1 MIQDR
6 LIAWSPVILLLLLAM
21 LTWWLDSRVRLPGEQ
36 TEASAQRD
44 PEFYVEGFMAV
55 RMNPDGT
62 RRYELAGK
70 RLTHFSRQRGSQ
82 LDSPT
87 LLYYDYERAPV
98 TVSSDTAEVEGGGE
112 NVYFRGNVTVKRP
125 AFGVNP
131 PLGVATDYLHV
142 IPDDEIA
149 ETDQPVTM
157 TEGNSTARSVGLKF
171 DNKVRKIWLLSDV
184 QVHYEHPRSTDSTA
198 EPDKR

>member
-21 LTWWLDSRVRLPGEQ
+21 LTWWLDSRVRLPDAQ
-36 TEASAQRD
+36 TEASTQRD
-44 PEFYVEGFMAV
+44 PEFYVEGFMALQ
-55 RMNPDGT
+55 MNPDGT

-70 RLTHFSRQRGSQ
+70 RLTHISTQRGSR
-82 LDSPT
+82 LDSPS

-98 TVSSDTAEVEGGGE
+98 TVSSDTAEVEGGGK

-149 ETDQPVTM
+149 QTDQPVTM

-171 DNKVRKIWLLSDV
+171 DNKARKIWLLSDV

-198 EPDKR
+198 KPD